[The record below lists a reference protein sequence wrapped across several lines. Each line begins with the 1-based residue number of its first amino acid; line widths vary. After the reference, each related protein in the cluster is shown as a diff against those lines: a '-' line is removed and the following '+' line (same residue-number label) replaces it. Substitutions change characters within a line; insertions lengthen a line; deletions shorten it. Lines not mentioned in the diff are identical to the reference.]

1 MLTKAQVL
9 KSIESL
15 PNEFSIDEV
24 IEKLLFLSDLD
35 RRLKESEQGQLI
47 DHEEVEKE
55 LLKNFDLF
63 KK

>member
-35 RRLKESEQGQLI
+35 RRLKES
-47 DHEEVEKE
+47 
-55 LLKNFDLF
+55 
-63 KK
+63 

>member
-55 LLKNFDLF
+55 LLKNEEQ
-63 KK
+63 

>member
-55 LLKNFDLF
+55 LLSNEEQ
-63 KK
+63 